1 MQRGGDSRHLFAS
14 LAPEELRLLGVLGFT
29 FLLNQYDMALAGLAL
44 PQIQAGIG
52 LIEADVGPMLGTIRL
67 GAGAALVFA
76 LAADRAGRRRLLLFT
91 ILGFTLCTTLT
102 TFAQTPTAF
111 LACQLGA
118 RACIAAEEVI
128 AIVLVA
134 EEISARARGLGFG
147 ILAIFGAVGHGLAAI
162 AFGFVESLPFGWR
175 ALYALGVLPLLVL
188 AWIRRSLRESRRFE
202 AEPTRGSVLQPLVDL
217 LGVYPARLAALL
229 TAILGF
235 GFVSATALSF
245 VSKTLQD
252 VHGYAPHEVTF
263 LMIGGGTLALV
274 SYPLS
279 GILSDHFGRRRV
291 LGASLSAMGLGVFVF
306 YGTSGIALVPAW
318 TFMMMGFMACDVLF
332 GALGTELFPTG
343 HRATASGVR
352 MLVLAAGGALGL
364 WTEGLV
370 FGEAG
375 SHAVAITWLALCA
388 IPVPLLALLALP
400 ETADREL
407 EDISPPAT
415 PRGEP
420 S

>member
-1 MQRGGDSRHLFAS
+1 MQRGDGTRHLLAS
-14 LAPEELRLLGVLGFT
+14 LTSEERRLLGVLGFT
-29 FLLNQYDMALAGLAL
+29 FLLNQYDMALLGLAL

-52 LIEADVGPMLGTIRL
+52 LAETEVGPLLGTIRL
-67 GAGAALVFA
+67 GAGAALVLA

-102 TFAQTPTAF
+102 ALAPDPAAF

-134 EEISARARGLGFG
+134 EEVGARARGLGFG

-175 ALYALGVLPLLVL
+175 ALYALGAVPLLVL
-188 AWIRRSLRESRRFE
+188 GWIRRSLRESRRFE
-202 AEPTRGSVLQPLVDL
+202 SEPRRGSVLQPLLDL

-245 VSKTLQD
+245 VSKTLQEL
-252 VHGYAPHEVTF
+252 HGYAPHEVSF
-263 LMIGGGTLALV
+263 LMIGGGSLALV

-279 GILSDHFGRRRV
+279 GVLSDRFGRRRV
-291 LGASLSAMGLGVFVF
+291 LGASLAAMGLGVLVF
-306 YGTSGIALVPAW
+306 YSTTGVVLVVAW

-352 MLVLAAGGALGL
+352 MLVLAGGGALGL
-364 WTEGLV
+364 WAEGLV
-370 FGEAG
+370 FGQAG
-375 SHAVAITWLALCA
+375 SHALAITWLALGA
-388 IPVPLLALLALP
+388 VPIPLLALLALP
-400 ETADREL
+400 ETAEREL

-415 PRGEP
+415 PKGETP
-420 S
+420 